1 MERIIVG
8 VVAAVIAAAAL
19 VYFVK
24 LLALY
29 VGGERKTAEVVAVR
43 EPKQKVFVHRLRFE
57 HGGEIVEHDDKTGY
71 SQPFSVGDEQEII
84 CSKRHADKFEYAV
97 ALKRNMVI
105 SLVLAAMSVLIVLRF
120 AFFVTD

>member
-8 VVAAVIAAAAL
+8 AVAAVIAAAAL

-29 VGGERKTAEVVAVR
+29 VGGEGKKVR

-105 SLVLAAMSVLIVLRF
+105 SLVLATMSVLIVLRF
-120 AFFVTD
+120 AFL

>member
-1 MERIIVG
+1 MERIMVG
-8 VVAAVIAAAAL
+8 AVAAVIAVAAL
-19 VYFVK
+19 VYFIK

-71 SQPFSVGDEQEII
+71 SQPFSVGDEQEIV
-84 CSKRHADKFEYAV
+84 CSKRRADKFEYAA

-105 SLVLAAMSVLIVLRF
+105 SLVLVAMSILIVLRF
-120 AFFVTD
+120 AFFIIE